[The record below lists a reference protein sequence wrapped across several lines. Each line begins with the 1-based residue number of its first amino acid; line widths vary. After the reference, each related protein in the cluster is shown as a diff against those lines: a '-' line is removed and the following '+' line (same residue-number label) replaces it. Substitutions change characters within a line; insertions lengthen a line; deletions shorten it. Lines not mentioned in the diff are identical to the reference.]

1 MSSTL
6 HDSDDD
12 TPQLS
17 AHALQALQE
26 FYAEHAARNEDDGT
40 TKDMPT
46 EDWVSHTETD
56 SCEQRLHVIHILSA
70 VNITMI
76 KCKLAKHT

>member
-26 FYAEHAARNEDDGT
+26 FYAEHAARDHEDATANE
-40 TKDMPT
+40 MPT
-46 EDWVSHTETD
+46 EDWVMTH
-56 SCEQRLHVIHILSA
+56 
-70 VNITMI
+70 
-76 KCKLAKHT
+76 